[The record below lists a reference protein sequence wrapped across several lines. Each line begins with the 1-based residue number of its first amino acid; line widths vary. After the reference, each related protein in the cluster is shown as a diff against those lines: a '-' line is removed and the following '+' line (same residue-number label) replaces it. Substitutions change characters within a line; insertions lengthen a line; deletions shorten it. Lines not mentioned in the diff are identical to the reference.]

1 MSFDEPSLDR
11 LILDTV
17 ASLVIVTDHEGRI
30 VRFNR
35 ACEKTLGYARGEVMG
50 KFIWDM
56 FPLPE
61 NRAATKQRFEQLMA
75 GVLIERESI
84 WLTKSGE
91 RRHIALSVRGGPEG
105 GPIRYTIGTG
115 DDITHRVQA
124 EAAWRES
131 EERFRASFANS
142 AVGMAITGLDGRF
155 VKVNRAYSEITGL
168 TEEELRGT
176 DFLAVTDPAD
186 RERNG
191 QMVRALIE
199 GRIPSGVIEKR
210 YVRRAGQP
218 PIWAQ
223 VSLSLAHDSLG
234 RPLNVI
240 ALVENITERRQAE
253 ADLRESEERFR
264 LVVQN
269 SPDMMYY
276 ADTEHRVTWVSKT
289 LSPAQPQ
296 DVIGRVGAD
305 FVGPAEA
312 RRITEIAERVVKTG
326 IGERLDTV
334 ADAGGRQVHIEIALE
349 RRTDPDGRVLG
360 VAGYVHDVGE
370 RIRTEQELRAF
381 NERLKDLNQTLELR
395 VAERTAAAEERARAL
410 ALSEA
415 ALREREAHYR
425 VLAESNQRL
434 VRELEHR
441 VRNNLTALLG
451 LVRVMRDRALDV
463 QAYADAIEGRL
474 VAMTHVH
481 HLLAAEGWVPVS
493 LRTLVE
499 STLAAMRYTAPH
511 HIATT
516 VEGPEVFVG
525 PAQVLPLTLVLVEW
539 FTNSCKYGA
548 HTTPAGRLTIRWN
561 LAPDASPGTLR
572 LTWTEEGGPPITVR
586 PRPSLGT
593 QLVEGF
599 VGRELAGRCELRYP
613 PEGADHLI
621 EFRAE
626 GGVHEDGRALVVMQ
640 GATWDA
646 PREIPRVGD
655 HEYGAE
661 RVNEY

>member
-1 MSFDEPSLDR
+1 MSFDEPALDR

-35 ACEKTLGYARGEVMG
+35 ACEKTLGYAREEVMG

-91 RRHIALSVRGGPEG
+91 QRHIALSVRGGPEG

-131 EERFRASFANS
+131 EERFRASFADS

-155 VKVNRAYSEITGL
+155 VQVNRAYAEITGF

-176 DFLAVTDPAD
+176 NFLAVTDPAD

-210 YVRRAGQP
+210 YVRPAGQP
-218 PIWAQ
+218 PVWAQ
-223 VSLSLAHDSLG
+223 VSLSLARDSLG

-305 FVGPAEA
+305 FVEPAEA

-415 ALREREAHYR
+415 ALREREAHFR
-425 VLAESNQRL
+425 ILAESNQRL

-451 LVRVMRDRALDV
+451 LVRVMRDRAMDV
-463 QAYADAIEGRL
+463 QTYADAIEGRL

-481 HLLAAEGWVPVS
+481 HLLAQEGWVPVA
-493 LRTLVE
+493 LRTLIE
-499 STLAAMRYTAPH
+499 STLTAMRYTAPH
-511 HIATT
+511 HVPTT
-516 VEGPEVFVG
+516 TEGPDVFIG

-548 HTTPAGRLTIRWN
+548 HTTPSGRLRIRWSM
-561 LAPDASPGTLR
+561 LPGSSPGTVR
-572 LTWTEEGGPPITVR
+572 LTWTEQGGPPITAR

-599 VGRELAGRCELRYP
+599 VGRELAGRCELRFP
-613 PEGADHLI
+613 PEGADHGI

-626 GGVHEDGRALVVMQ
+626 GGVHENGQALVVMQ
-640 GATWDA
+640 GAT
-646 PREIPRVGD
+646 
-655 HEYGAE
+655 
-661 RVNEY
+661 